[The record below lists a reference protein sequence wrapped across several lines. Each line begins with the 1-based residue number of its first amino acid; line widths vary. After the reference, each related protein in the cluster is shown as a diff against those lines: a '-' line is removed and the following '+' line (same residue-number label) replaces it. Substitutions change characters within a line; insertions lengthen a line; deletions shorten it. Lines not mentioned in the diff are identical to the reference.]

1 MRRAR
6 RQTLWGLNGDHGSC
20 GHDGRQ
26 LSLGWAAT
34 VPDTGNC
41 AITVIDAEGRLL
53 AKGRASRHRPDLA
66 ALGLGRTTLAY
77 RIAIPLGTEATRLR
91 VLANGEELVGSPV
104 DIGPGIYDGFCAVD
118 SDMVTGWVSERTK
131 AGEPP
136 FITVVNGAGV
146 EVARGGSRFDERPAD
161 PLFAPARFNLRLDSD
176 CFGGGEM
183 LLNVYANGK
192 LIGRTSCSLGLHANL
207 ETISPERVVGWIHA
221 PEAPERNF
229 ELTVYRDGKLVETAA
244 CDRERTDVQA
254 HFPNCKTPG
263 FDISLDP
270 VNTPADVPV
279 TMTIR
284 LADGTRDL
292 FDGPYLLARRP
303 AAVAAIYKAAQLA
316 NADLPGLDAGARAVL
331 AEALR
336 NYLEKVRASEGV
348 TLSKQPSF
356 VPEAALPMRMAIIMP
371 IYRGVDVT
379 RACIESVLAH
389 RNPET
394 DQLILINDRSPDAQM
409 ADMLAAYD
417 AAPNVILLENAD
429 NLGFVGTVNRGLAM
443 CSGTDVLLL
452 NSDTVLHA
460 GGLDEMVR
468 VANSRPEIGTV
479 TAMSSN
485 ATIFSYPSAELR
497 DAALP
502 DISWPTLAALALTEN
517 AGTCEDV
524 PTGHGFCML
533 IKREVIKR
541 VGLLDEAFGRGYGE
555 ENDFCARAAALGYR
569 NVAAGGVL
577 VEHKESISFGNERAS
592 LLAQNQPRLN
602 ALYPEYTPLIME
614 FEKQDGLRRL
624 RWALDRARLARAR
637 EAGARFAL
645 VISNALEGGTPKAI
659 RDIED
664 KVGYGGA
671 TRLSLSLTEGG
682 LIELSCKAPLL
693 CAHFNASKVEQLFN
707 VMDGAAPGLVLAHQL
722 LGFPAPVFTALGGWL
737 EGRRSLY
744 WAHDFYSFCPRVT
757 MIDAIGRFCGGAD
770 ADTCGRCLEMGK
782 AHETSVLDELT
793 PAAHRALFAGLLE
806 RFTHVVAPS
815 ANAAGY
821 LAKMFPRLN
830 ITVAPH
836 PETTQDVAAA
846 PRQGSDDEIV
856 MLGAIGPHKG
866 SQKLLEIA
874 QRARL
879 THPHLHFRVI
889 GYTNIDQ
896 ALKAV
901 GNVTITGKY
910 KPEELPALLAETKG
924 RLALFLPAWPETY
937 SYTLSELVKHGFIPL
952 APDIGAPADRIRQ
965 TGFGVVFPFPA
976 DAEAVLKLISEIATG
991 QVQTVAEDA
1000 QPISFFPGEA
1010 DLALLTKTV
1019 LGRAPAGPETEKPA
1033 KKPKAR
1039 KAEALPAS

>member
-1 MRRAR
+1 M
-6 RQTLWGLNGDHGSC
+6 TIKGHVDTMEGSY
-20 GHDGRQ
+20 
-26 LSLGWAAT
+26 LTGWAAS
-34 VPDTGNC
+34 VPDSGNC
-41 AITVIDAEGRLL
+41 AITVVDAEGRLI
-53 AKGRASRHRPDLA
+53 AKGRASRHRADLA
-66 ALGLGRTTLAY
+66 TLDLGRTTLGY
-77 RIAIPLGTEATRLR
+77 RIAIPLGTEAKQLR

-104 DIGPGIYDGFCAVD
+104 DIGPGLYDGYCAVEA
-118 SDMVTGWVSERTK
+118 DMVTGWVSERTK
-131 AGEPP
+131 TPMPP
-136 FITVVNGAGV
+136 LITVVNSAGV
-146 EVARGGSRFDERPAD
+146 EVARGLARFDERPAD
-161 PLFAPARFNLRLDSD
+161 PLFAPARFNLKLSSD
-176 CFGGGEM
+176 CFGAGEM
-183 LLNVYANGK
+183 LLDVFVNGS
-192 LIGRTSCSLGLHANL
+192 LIGQARCNLSLRANL
-207 ETISPERVVGWIHA
+207 EMISPERVAGWIHA
-221 PEAPERNF
+221 PDTPKRNF
-229 ELTVYRDGKLVETAA
+229 ELAVYRNGKLVKTAP
-244 CDRERTDVQA
+244 CDRERTDVKA
-254 HFPNCKTPG
+254 HFPDCVTPG
-263 FDISLDP
+263 FDIELPAEDVSANEPVAISLRF
-270 VNTPADVPV
+270 N
-279 TMTIR
+279 
-284 LADGTRDL
+284 DGTRDL
-292 FDGPYLLARRP
+292 FDGPYLLAKRP

-316 NADLPGLDAGARAVL
+316 NAQLPGLGAGERAVL
-331 AEALR
+331 TEALR
-336 NYLEKVRASEGV
+336 EYLAKVRSGEGV
-348 TLSKQPSF
+348 TLCKQPDTA
-356 VPEAALPMRMAIIMP
+356 PAPTLLRMAIIVP
-371 IYRGVDVT
+371 VYRGVEVT
-379 RACIESVLAH
+379 RACIDSVLAH
-389 RNPET
+389 RNPAT
-394 DQLILINDRSPDAQM
+394 DQLILINDCSPDAEM
-409 ADMLAAYD
+409 SGMLAAYRHH
-417 AAPNVILLENAD
+417 PHVVLLENAQ
-429 NLGFVGTVNRGLAM
+429 NLGFVGTVNRGM
-443 CSGTDVLLL
+443 MFCKGTDTVLL

-460 GGLDEMVR
+460 GGLDELAS
-468 VANSRPEIGTV
+468 VAYAHPEIGTV

-497 DAALP
+497 EASLP
-502 DISWPTLAALALTEN
+502 DISWPELAALALSAN

-524 PTGHGFCML
+524 PTGHGFCMF
-533 IKREVIKR
+533 IKRQVIQR
-541 VGLLDEAFGRGYGE
+541 IGFLDEAFGRGYGE
-555 ENDFCARAAALGYR
+555 ENDFCARASALGYR

-624 RWALDRARLARAR
+624 RWALDRARLARTRA
-637 EAGARFAL
+637 AGTRFAL

-659 RDIED
+659 RDIERE
-664 KVGYGGA
+664 VGYGGA

-682 LIELSCKAPLL
+682 LIELSCTAPLL
-693 CAHFNASKVEQLFN
+693 CARFNAAEVAELFA
-707 VMDGAAPGLVLAHQL
+707 VLESAAPALVLAHQL
-722 LGFPAPVFTALGGWL
+722 LGFPAAMLSALGGWL
-737 EGRRSLY
+737 EGRHSLY
-744 WAHDFYSFCPRVT
+744 WAHDFYAFCPRVT

-770 ADTCGRCLEMGK
+770 AETCGRCVEMGG
-782 AHETSVLDELT
+782 AHETSVLNNLT
-793 PAAHRALFAGLLE
+793 PAEHRALFATLLT
-806 RFTHVVAPS
+806 RFSHVITPS

-821 LAKMFPRLN
+821 LARMIPGLN
-830 ITVAPH
+830 LTVAPH
-836 PETTQDVAAA
+836 PEPARDAADA
-846 PRQGSDDEIV
+846 ARQGSNDEIV

-866 SQKLLEIA
+866 SNKLLEIA